1 MIASAIHMDD
11 VHKQFAGTEVLR
23 GLSLDVPASSIF
35 ALVGANGAGKTTCL
49 KTLLDFVEADAGTI
63 SLFGNDHRNST
74 SRARVAFLPERFL
87 PPHHL
92 TGFEFLNYMAR
103 LHDRQV
109 NRESAVETASRLD
122 LDPTA
127 LHRSARSYS
136 KGMSQKLGL
145 AACLMSG
152 KELLVLDEP
161 MDGLDPKAR
170 LLVKRVMNDLRG
182 HGRGVFFSTHVLA
195 DVQAVC
201 DQLAIL
207 HQGKVRFCGSV
218 ESCLARYGGED
229 LEQAYLNCIDD
240 DEPAARG

>member
-1 MIASAIHMDD
+1 MNALAIHMDD
-11 VHKQFAGTEVLR
+11 VHKRFANAQVLR
-23 GLSLDVPASSIF
+23 GLSLDVPAGSIF

-49 KTLLDFVEADAGTI
+49 KTLLDFVEPDAGTI
-63 SLFGNDHRNST
+63 TLFGKEHRSSA

-92 TGFEFLNYMAR
+92 TGFEFLEYMAR
-103 LHDRQV
+103 LHDREV
-109 NRESAVETASRLD
+109 NRQSAAETVSRLD
-122 LDPTA
+122 LDPAA
-127 LHRSARSYS
+127 LSRSARSYS

-170 LLVKRVMNDLRG
+170 LLVKRVMNELRG
-182 HGRGVFFSTHVLA
+182 RGRGVFFSTHVLA
-195 DVQAVC
+195 DAQAVC

-207 HQGKVRFCGSV
+207 HEGKVRFCGTV
-218 ESCLARYGGED
+218 ESCLASYGGGD
-229 LEQAYLNCIDD
+229 LEQAYLTCID
-240 DEPAARG
+240 GG

>member
-1 MIASAIHMDD
+1 MNASAIHMDD
-11 VHKQFAGTEVLR
+11 VHKRFANAQVLR
-23 GLSLDVPASSIF
+23 GLSLDVPAGSIF

-49 KTLLDFVEADAGTI
+49 KTLLDFVEPDAGTI
-63 SLFGNDHRNST
+63 TLFGNDHRSSA

-92 TGFEFLNYMAR
+92 TGFEFLEYMAR
-103 LHDRQV
+103 LHDRAV
-109 NRESAVETASRLD
+109 NRQSAVDTVSRLD
-122 LDPTA
+122 LDPAA
-127 LHRSARSYS
+127 LSRSARSYS

-170 LLVKRVMNDLRG
+170 LLVKRVMNELRG
-182 HGRGVFFSTHVLA
+182 RGRGVFFSTHVLA
-195 DVQAVC
+195 DAQAVC

-207 HQGKVRFCGSV
+207 HEGAVRFCGTV
-218 ESCLARYGGED
+218 ESCLARYGGGD
-229 LEQAYLNCIDD
+229 LEQAYLTCID
-240 DEPAARG
+240 GS